1 MCQLRKAGIS
11 AVHAY
16 HKRQC
21 KDVSSGKYRFGS
33 FHIKCLSATACSHI
47 DIILVFMS
55 PETLQVREWRSVLS
69 DEIFRKQI
77 VVVAVDEAH
86 CISEWLVSS

>member
-1 MCQLRKAGIS
+1 VCQLKKAGIS

-33 FHIKCLSATACSHI
+33 FHIKFVFICNCSHI
-47 DIILVFMS
+47 DINLVFMS

-69 DEIFRKQI
+69 DEMFRKQI

-86 CISEWLVSS
+86 CISEWLVWS